1 MNRRDIP
8 IENSKPNL
16 THNVYDHRI
25 HGEYTYGLPRR
36 FLQVLHDQSIN
47 PMRYKMIIRVDDE
60 LFVDSLKDSIC
71 FSSPKQDIP
80 RD

>member
-1 MNRRDIP
+1 MRM
-8 IENSKPNL
+8 
-16 THNVYDHRI
+16 VY
-25 HGEYTYGLPRR
+25 HGDFY
-36 FLQVLHDQSIN
+36 VLHDQSIN

-71 FSSPKQDIP
+71 FSPPKQDTP